1 MPPKEIRVDASNATA
16 AALEP
21 ALAALARGEMV
32 GFPTETVLGIGVRA
46 DDDDAA
52 RRLNGA
58 KGRAADQPLTQ
69 HFGSVAA
76 AEARSGPWAPIVHRA
91 AQRFWPGPLT
101 LLLPDPRADGATIGV
116 RVPDHPVF
124 SALARAAGDAVAGT
138 SANRSDAPPARSWSD
153 LPPEVADA
161 VSVLVTGDPPPAGT
175 ASTIAR
181 PDGDR
186 IDVVREGAI
195 GHAELAEIVGPAM
208 LFVCTGNTC
217 RSPMAK
223 VLFRA
228 AVARAFGDAAPSTV
242 DSAGTAAMS
251 GYPASE
257 NAVAAMTARGLSL
270 ADHRSAPL
278 TPSAL
283 LAADFI
289 ACMSPSAAHMIV
301 EHVPE
306 VASRVEVVNDDAG
319 GVPDPF
325 GGSLDRYRACADVLA
340 DWIDRFLARHRDRFA
355 AARV

>member
-1 MPPKEIRVDASNATA
+1 MAPKEIRVDDEHATA

-21 ALAALARGEMV
+21 ALAALARGDVV

-46 DDDDAA
+46 DDADAA
-52 RRLNGA
+52 GRLNAA
-58 KGRAADQPLTQ
+58 KGRDADQPLTQ
-69 HFGSVAA
+69 HFDSVET
-76 AEARSGPWAPIVHRA
+76 AEGRSGPWRPIVHRV

-101 LLLPDPRADGATIGV
+101 LLLADPRAEGSTIGV

-124 SALARAAGDAVAGT
+124 HALAREAGGVLAAT
-138 SANRSDAPPARSWSD
+138 SANRSADAPARDWTA
-153 LPPEVADA
+153 LPDDVAA
-161 VSVLVTGDPPPAGT
+161 HVAVLVSGGPAPSGA

-181 PDGDR
+181 LDGDR
-186 IDVVREGAI
+186 VVVVRDGAI
-195 GHAELAEIVGPAM
+195 EAGRLATVAGPAV

-223 VLFRA
+223 TLFRA
-228 AVARAFGDAAPSTV
+228 ALTRRFGDDALPAV
-242 DSAGTAAMS
+242 ESAGTAAMA
-251 GYPASE
+251 GYPASDH
-257 NAVAAMTARGLSL
+257 AMEAMDERGLSL
-270 ADHRSAPL
+270 AEHRSAPL

-289 ACMSPSAAHMIV
+289 ACMSPSAARLIV

-325 GGSLDRYRACADVLA
+325 GGSLERYRACASVLA
-340 DWIDRFLARHRDRFA
+340 DWIERFLDRHGDRFR
-355 AARV
+355 AARG